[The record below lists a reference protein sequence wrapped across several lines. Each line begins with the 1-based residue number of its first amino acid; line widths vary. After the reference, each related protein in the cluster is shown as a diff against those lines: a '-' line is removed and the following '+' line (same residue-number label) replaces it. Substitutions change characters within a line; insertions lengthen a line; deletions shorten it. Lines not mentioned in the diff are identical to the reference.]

1 MQKTRRR
8 TLKGLAASALRARPS
23 WFQKTRSRR
32 AASVS
37 TRVNTHSALARGCD
51 GPLEIAQSTA
61 RFSSGS
67 SRPPKGSGHGGP
79 FEGAARR
86 PRCGLRW
93 RRWTW
98 LFALSSCIT
107 WRASDFRRRSCAV
120 TIARVHRCTQLLAPR
135 RTLAGL
141 TEGGGACPSRVL
153 KFHRP
158 GVFITLAARFFRLRA
173 PSMSCTQ

>member
-1 MQKTRRR
+1 MAAGAVAHGLMDKHRDAPTRHYDTTTR
-8 TLKGLAASALRARPS
+8 T
-23 WFQKTRSRR
+23 
-32 AASVS
+32 S
-37 TRVNTHSALARGCD
+37 TLGGATV
-51 GPLEIAQSTA
+51 PEIAQSTA